1 MNKFKASIIGL
12 AYFLF
17 FFNNTTVAVENKIL
31 FKIDNEII
39 TSLDIL
45 SELKYLD
52 IINDK
57 FKEIDRNQKIE
68 IAKRSLIREKIK
80 EIELKKIVK
89 EIKIE
94 EDLLNNLLINNF
106 EKKINSISDF
116 ENYFN
121 KIDINPDLIRKK
133 ISIEVLWNQLIYSKY
148 NMSVKIDKKAIE
160 NSLLN
165 KNKQKEFLLSEILF
179 TIENTEELN
188 KKFDLI
194 KQSIKKTNFS
204 EASIVFSTSD
214 TANIG
219 GKLGWIKEAAINL
232 KIRKILESIKIGEHT
247 IPIVVPGG
255 FLILKKEDV
264 REVKSD
270 INFEKEF
277 EIILKEKTNEQLN
290 QFSNIYFNKVK
301 KNIFINEF

>member
-31 FKIDNEII
+31 FKIDNQII

-57 FKEIDRNQKIE
+57 FKEIDRDQKIE

-116 ENYFN
+116 ESYFN

-165 KNKQKEFLLSEILF
+165 QNKQKEFLLSEILF
-179 TIENTEELN
+179 SIENTEELN

-204 EASIVFSTSD
+204 EASIVFSESD
-214 TANIG
+214 TASIG

-232 KIRKILESIKIGEHT
+232 KIRKILESIRIGEHT

-264 REVKSD
+264 REVEND

>member
-1 MNKFKASIIGL
+1 MNKFKAFIIGL

-17 FFNNTTVAVENKIL
+17 FFNNSVAVENKIL

-116 ENYFN
+116 ESYFN

-165 KNKQKEFLLSEILF
+165 QNKQKEFLLSEILF
-179 TIENTEELN
+179 SIENTEELN

-204 EASIVFSTSD
+204 EASIVFSESD
-214 TANIG
+214 TASIG

-232 KIRKILESIKIGEHT
+232 KIRKILESIRIGEHT

-264 REVKSD
+264 REVEND